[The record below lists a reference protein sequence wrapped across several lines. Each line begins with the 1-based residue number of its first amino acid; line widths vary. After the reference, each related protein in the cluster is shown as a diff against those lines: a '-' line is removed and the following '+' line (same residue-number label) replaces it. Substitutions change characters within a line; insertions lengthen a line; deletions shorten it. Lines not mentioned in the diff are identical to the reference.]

1 MTRPDAPYLEDLK
14 RMAEAVEISSPR
26 HYRIEGQTREFPGA
40 TTPAEAPPL
49 LPQLEAD
56 LYLRFYTRPTA
67 GATYTDPMAQRDN
80 LNRLSEANR
89 SLGTWEAGWIIGETD
104 EDGRVAV
111 TKDGV
116 TFWAPPANL
125 RTRSGQVCPGDPCRV
140 WVGKE
145 LRHLIP
151 GFYLAFGN
159 GDERDTRD
167 TAETRVRF
175 YWHLT
180 EAAAAPYLDLATQ
193 ALNEHR
199 IPFRTK
205 VLSDPGAYFRADA
218 GVLYVERRHV
228 KSVLPIVR
236 RMHEKLGALLRPEVP
251 LFTQCLLPGL
261 GVAEDPGNGL
271 SFGQARCRLVAA
283 GLWSAFCRG
292 LNDEVSRLEAILE
305 AFREQGIDPSRPY
318 LAKGSFA
325 TYDLDE
331 RIQDLNLSG
340 PLGAVAT
347 WMPAIPRSAR

>member
-1 MTRPDAPYLEDLK
+1 MTTPEDPFLHDLK
-14 RMAEAVEISSPR
+14 CMVEAVEISSPR
-26 HYRIEGQTREFPGA
+26 HYTFAGLPRELSAP
-40 TTPAEAPPL
+40 PEPIEAPPL

-67 GATYTDPMAQRDN
+67 GAMHMDLMAQRDN
-80 LNRLSEANR
+80 INRLSEANHSR
-89 SLGTWEAGWIIGETD
+89 GTWEAGWIIGSLD

-116 TFWAPPANL
+116 TFWTPPTHL
-125 RTRSGQVCPGDPCRV
+125 RTHTGKVRSGDPCRV

-151 GFYLAFGN
+151 GFYLAFGD

-167 TAETRVRF
+167 STETRVRF

-180 EAAAAPYLDLATQ
+180 EAAAASYLDLATQ
-193 ALNEHR
+193 SLNEHR

-218 GVLYVERRHV
+218 GVLYIERRYV
-228 KSVLPIVR
+228 KAVLPIVR
-236 RMHEKLGALLRPEVP
+236 RMHEGLGAMLRPEVP
-251 LFTQCLLPGL
+251 MFTKALLPGL
-261 GVAEDPGNGL
+261 GLAEDPANGL

-283 GLWSAFCRG
+283 GMWSAFCKGR
-292 LNDEVSRLEAILE
+292 NDGDSRLEAIAE
-305 AFREQGIDPSRPY
+305 AFAANGIDPARPY
-318 LAKGSFA
+318 LEKGSFA

-331 RIQDLNLSG
+331 PVQDLNLLT

-347 WMPAIPRSAR
+347 WMPAPTRRPQ